1 MKPFLMISVAT
12 LTLAALL
19 PEPADA
25 QRGVRRSR
33 VVITAPRYRYF
44 SDEPGTIYGY
54 APGNYIPGPNGMLY
68 GPYRT
73 RVPVVSF
80 GPDGPDFYDWRYQ

>member
-1 MKPFLMISVAT
+1 MKPRLIICAAALTVAT
-12 LTLAALL
+12 LL

-44 SDEPGTIYGY
+44 DEPGVIYGY
-54 APGNYIPGPNGMLY
+54 APGVYVPGPNGMLY

-73 RVPVVSF
+73 RTPYVSF
-80 GPDGPDFYDWRYQ
+80 GPEGPDFFDWRNQ